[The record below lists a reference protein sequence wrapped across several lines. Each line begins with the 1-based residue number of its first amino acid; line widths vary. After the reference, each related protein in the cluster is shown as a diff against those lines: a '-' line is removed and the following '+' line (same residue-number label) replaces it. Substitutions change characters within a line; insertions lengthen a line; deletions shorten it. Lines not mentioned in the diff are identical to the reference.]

1 MSALLIRLFIKDRD
15 NVKDKNV
22 RKKYGYL
29 GSCTG
34 IVLNIM
40 LFLGKLIA
48 GFVSGAV
55 SVMADAFNNLSDAGT
70 SIMSLVGFKMAAKAR
85 RRSPF
90 RSWQNGV
97 YLRSCHFVYYNDDE
111 H

>member
-1 MSALLIRLFIKDRD
+1 MAALLIRLFIKDRD

-55 SVMADAFNNLSDAGT
+55 F
-70 SIMSLVGFKMAAKAR
+70 
-85 RRSPF
+85 
-90 RSWQNGV
+90 
-97 YLRSCHFVYYNDDE
+97 
-111 H
+111 

>member
-48 GFVSGAV
+48 GLVSG
-55 SVMADAFNNLSDAGT
+55 
-70 SIMSLVGFKMAAKAR
+70 
-85 RRSPF
+85 
-90 RSWQNGV
+90 
-97 YLRSCHFVYYNDDE
+97 YLIT
-111 H
+111 

>member
-1 MSALLIRLFIKDRD
+1 MAALLIKLFIKDRD

-40 LFLGKLIA
+40 LFLGKL
-48 GFVSGAV
+48 V
-55 SVMADAFNNLSDAGT
+55 
-70 SIMSLVGFKMAAKAR
+70 R
-85 RRSPF
+85 RRL
-90 RSWQNGV
+90 V
-97 YLRSCHFVYYNDDE
+97 YNVVGWL
-111 H
+111 

>member
-1 MSALLIRLFIKDRD
+1 MAALLIRLFIKDRD

-55 SVMADAFNNLSDAGT
+55 SVMADAFNNLSDAGS
-70 SIMSLVGFKMAAKAR
+70 SIMSLVGGQSRR

-97 YLRSCHFVYYNDDE
+97 HIRSCHILYYNDDE

>member
-48 GFVSGAV
+48 GICVRGCVRYGGRF
-55 SVMADAFNNLSDAGT
+55 
-70 SIMSLVGFKMAAKAR
+70 
-85 RRSPF
+85 
-90 RSWQNGV
+90 
-97 YLRSCHFVYYNDDE
+97 
-111 H
+111 

>member
-48 GFVSGAV
+48 GFVSGLCPLWRTLLTTFLMQV
-55 SVMADAFNNLSDAGT
+55 RL
-70 SIMSLVGFKMAAKAR
+70 
-85 RRSPF
+85 
-90 RSWQNGV
+90 
-97 YLRSCHFVYYNDDE
+97 
-111 H
+111 